1 MRKNLEGA
9 QGGWKDS
16 LEIDWRMMYRGDWW
30 RRGGY
35 FCSNIVDLKYV
46 MFMIS
51 IFSKNLE

>member
-1 MRKNLEGA
+1 MRKNLEDA

-30 RRGGY
+30 RGGY
-35 FCSNIVDLKYV
+35 FCSDIVDLKYV